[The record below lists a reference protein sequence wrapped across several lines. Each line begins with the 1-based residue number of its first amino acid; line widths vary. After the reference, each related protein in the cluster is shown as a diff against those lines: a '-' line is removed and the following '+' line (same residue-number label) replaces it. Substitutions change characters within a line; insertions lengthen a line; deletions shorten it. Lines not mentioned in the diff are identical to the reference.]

1 MAEAEMSSASRRILA
16 VALEGETAILSS
28 VVKGEL
34 SLYIRVTHDI
44 SSLTRSS
51 LTTQ

>member
-16 VALEGETAILSS
+16 VALEGETTILSS

-44 SSLTRSS
+44 PS